1 MTIYKLDKNNIPY
14 VAGLMAEIKPEWWDY
29 EDGVRQLSDVGSSV
43 KNVGWYMGED
53 EKHPKGWILCAEY
66 ELYSCLSIECLGYNE
81 NGKFAAEHQLQPL
94 IEEAEKYARDKGLR
108 IFRYIISSID
118 ISCHGSELN
127 EYWKELRDLKSLNR
141 AHFDYF
147 VKCGFKPAGF
157 MPNCYGRNFHGI
169 IMIKEL

>member
-1 MTIYKLDKNNIPY
+1 
-14 VAGLMAEIKPEWWDY
+14 
-29 EDGVRQLSDVGSSV
+29 
-43 KNVGWYMGED
+43 MGED

-118 ISCHGSELN
+118 ISCHGRELN
-127 EYWKELRDLKSLNR
+127 EYWKELRDLKSSTGRILIILSSADSNLPDLCQT
-141 AHFDYF
+141 ATEEI
-147 VKCGFKPAGF
+147 F
-157 MPNCYGRNFHGI
+157 M
-169 IMIKEL
+169 E